1 MADTFLHGCHLSI
14 AGGAERALD
23 EAERLQI
30 TALQVFSHAPSA
42 WRMPPIP
49 DESAAAFRERRAAS
63 AIRFLAV
70 HTAYL
75 LNLATP
81 DDSLH
86 TRSVAA
92 LIEEVRRAAQLGADV
107 IVTHLGAHRGAG
119 ALVGIERIVD
129 ALHQVSASEPFA
141 STSLRLLLENT
152 AGAGTTMGR
161 TFDEL
166 GSIIE
171 QLHAGERVGVCL
183 DSCHAFAGGYDVRS
197 PEALDDTLDKCDA
210 AIGLDRLQ
218 MMHLNDAKHDLGS
231 RRDRHEHLGAG
242 HIGEAGFAA
251 MLNHP
256 RLRNLPVLLETPK
269 ELENGDQADP
279 VNLATLRRLR
289 QTEAAL

>member
-1 MADTFLHGCHLSI
+1 MADLFLYGCHLSI
-14 AGGAERALD
+14 ARGIERALD
-23 EAERLQI
+23 EAERLGV

-49 DESAAAFRERRAAS
+49 ADSAAVFRERRAAS

-75 LNLATP
+75 LNLATL
-81 DDSLH
+81 DDNLH
-86 TRSVAA
+86 TRSVDA
-92 LIEEVRRAAQLGADV
+92 LIEEVRRAVQLGADV

-119 ALVGIERIVD
+119 VPVGIARIVD
-129 ALHQVSASEPFA
+129 ALHQVAASRPFA

-166 GSIIE
+166 GCIIE
-171 QLHAGERVGVCL
+171 QLHDGERVGVCL

-197 PEALDDTLDKCDA
+197 PEALAGTLDECDA

-218 MMHLNDAKHDLGS
+218 MLHLNDAKYDLGS

-242 HIGEAGFAA
+242 RIGEVGFAA

-256 RLRNLPVLLETPK
+256 RLRALPVLLETPK
-269 ELENGDQADP
+269 DLDNGDEADP